1 MPLPRSAATLAAA
14 VLIAAAAAPAR
25 ADLIGLRDGKVLE
38 GNATKSGNKVSV
50 KLFKGKSQTF
60 AASEVKY
67 VEEGECSWD
76 TAKKMAAAIPP
87 DASDDLFVEGHLGI
101 ARFLKDRRAYC
112 AELEELEHREYDLV
126 LKKVP

>member
-25 ADLIGLRDGKVLE
+25 ADLIGLRDGRVLE

-67 VEEGECSWD
+67 VLPVARKSRQHQFRCQLVPARSGA
-76 TAKKMAAAIPP
+76 TAKRNVTGMS
-87 DASDDLFVEGHLGI
+87 ASRPGDGNSPDDL
-101 ARFLKDRRAYC
+101 ARST
-112 AELEELEHREYDLV
+112 
-126 LKKVP
+126 

>member
-25 ADLIGLRDGKVLE
+25 ADLIGLRDGRVLE

-87 DASDDLFVEGHLGI
+87 DASDALAI
-101 ARFLKDRRAYC
+101 AVAGAQRGAVARRLA
-112 AELEELEHREYDLV
+112 AAAQSR
-126 LKKVP
+126 